1 MISSQINYRLANVLN
16 ILKVPILG
24 EAYVG
29 KTTIAN
35 FLSGGGYISDYKMTV
50 GVDIFMRYVNTSS
63 GVLKV
68 QLWDLAGQK
77 RFSFLRK
84 IFYKGSHGA
93 IFVFDLTR
101 PKTIELLE
109 DWIADFT
116 YLHPQ
121 TPIIV
126 VGNKKD
132 LIDER
137 RIPKKYGELLARK
150 FNTEYMEISARTGEN
165 VEKCFN
171 LLLSKISKKL
181 AVVSI

>member
-1 MISSQINYRLANVLN
+1 MVALSQKYALSSTLNVLK
-16 ILKVPILG
+16 IPILG

-35 FLSGGGYISDYKMTV
+35 VLSGGGYVSDYKMTV
-50 GVDIFMRYVNTSS
+50 GVDIFIRYLYTAT
-63 GVLKV
+63 GTLKV

-93 IFVFDLTR
+93 MFVFDLTR

-109 DWIADFT
+109 PWIRDFT

-121 TPIIV
+121 TPIII

-132 LIDER
+132 LVEER
-137 RIPKKYGELLARK
+137 KIPESYGRSLARK
-150 FNTEYMEISARTGEN
+150 FDTEYIEISAKTGEN
-165 VEKCFN
+165 VEKSFN
-171 LLLSKISKKL
+171 VLLNKIAKKF
-181 AVVSI
+181 AVISL